1 MMKFGKKFEK
11 ITKAHADKSLK
22 KSNKDS
28 QGQIALARNI
38 EDQQHAHENQGS
50 LANDYGKHVERMT
63 DKYFG
68 HRYT

>member
-1 MMKFGKKFEK
+1 
-11 ITKAHADKSLK
+11 LK